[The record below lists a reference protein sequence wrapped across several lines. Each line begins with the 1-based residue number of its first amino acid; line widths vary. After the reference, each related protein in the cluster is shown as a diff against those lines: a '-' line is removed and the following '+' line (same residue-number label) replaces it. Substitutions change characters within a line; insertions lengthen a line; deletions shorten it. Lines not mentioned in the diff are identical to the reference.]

1 MLFLKQGA
9 VFKTRCKR
17 FHGTRCSNLQY
28 ERRSSECL
36 CKTIDQVDI
45 RVLSVETHLA
55 GRIYPGDRQE
65 LIAFMEK
72 VMMVATM
79 VLIRLTLMTIKM
91 TMSIT
96 QVGYRHIDWAHQS
109 TNALRSSMGTNDDLF
124 VRNDIPLVKE
134 EGWYAGED
142 LKETFGGKVFKKG
155 SLEEKEGLAALAKGS
170 PEDLVEKLANRV
182 KEDLA
187 DHVKEEVENLSDA
200 GEIGLLQK
208 ADRKEL

>member
-1 MLFLKQGA
+1 
-9 VFKTRCKR
+9 
-17 FHGTRCSNLQY
+17 
-28 ERRSSECL
+28 
-36 CKTIDQVDI
+36 
-45 RVLSVETHLA
+45 
-55 GRIYPGDRQE
+55 
-65 LIAFMEK
+65 
-72 VMMVATM
+72 MV
-79 VLIRLTLMTIKM
+79 TLMT
-91 TMSIT
+91 IT

-142 LKETFGGKVFKKG
+142 LKETFGGKVFKRG
-155 SLEEKEGLAALAKGS
+155 SSEEKEGLAAFAKGS
-170 PEDLVEKLANRV
+170 PEDLVEK
-182 KEDLA
+182 LA

>member
-1 MLFLKQGA
+1 
-9 VFKTRCKR
+9 
-17 FHGTRCSNLQY
+17 
-28 ERRSSECL
+28 
-36 CKTIDQVDI
+36 
-45 RVLSVETHLA
+45 
-55 GRIYPGDRQE
+55 
-65 LIAFMEK
+65 
-72 VMMVATM
+72 M
-79 VLIRLTLMTIKM
+79 VLIRLTLMTITITM
-91 TMSIT
+91 TIT

-142 LKETFGGKVFKKG
+142 FKETFGGKVFKRG
-155 SLEEKEGLAALAKGS
+155 SSEEKEGLAAFAKGS
-170 PEDLVEKLANRV
+170 PEDLVEKLADRV

-187 DHVKEEVENLSDA
+187 DHVKEEVESLSDA